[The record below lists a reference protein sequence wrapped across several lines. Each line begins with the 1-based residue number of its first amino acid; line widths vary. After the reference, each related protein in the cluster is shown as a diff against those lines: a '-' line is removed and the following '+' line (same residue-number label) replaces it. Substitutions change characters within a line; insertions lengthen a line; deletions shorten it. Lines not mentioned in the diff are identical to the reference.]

1 MALATMNLTEFV
13 KAVPWDVKDEAWDP
27 AILDNL
33 IANDIKVIH
42 FLFAFNLIS
51 LYICQTMTCLTGI
64 KYEDVSWSGMTPGK
78 RNFAKVFIYCQR
90 YLHMVSVH
98 AGCVCR
104 V

>member
-1 MALATMNLTEFV
+1 MALTIMTLADFV
-13 KAVPWDVKDEAWDP
+13 KAVPWDVKDEAWDQ

-51 LYICQTMTCLTGI
+51 LCICQTLNCLKGI
-64 KYEDVSWSGMTPGK
+64 KYEDVSWNGMTPGK
-78 RNFAKVFIYCQR
+78 RNFAKVFVYCQC
-90 YLHMVSVH
+90 YLHMASIH